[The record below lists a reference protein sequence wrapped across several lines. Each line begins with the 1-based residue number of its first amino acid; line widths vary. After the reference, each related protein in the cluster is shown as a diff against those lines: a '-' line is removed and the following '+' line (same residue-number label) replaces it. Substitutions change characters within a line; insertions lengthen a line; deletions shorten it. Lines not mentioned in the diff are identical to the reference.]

1 MEIEPFLTQI
11 RQQAEVAIDEADVII
26 FMTNGRD
33 GVTAA
38 DEEVAKILY
47 RSNKPVVLAVNKVDN
62 PGNAQ

>member
-1 MEIEPFLTQI
+1 
-11 RQQAEVAIDEADVII
+11 
-26 FMTNGRD
+26 MTNGRD

-62 PGNAQ
+62 RNAQ

>member
-1 MEIEPFLTQI
+1 
-11 RQQAEVAIDEADVII
+11 
-26 FMTNGRD
+26 MTNGRD

-62 PGNAQ
+62 PEMRSDIYDFYALDLASHSQSQVHTD

>member
-1 MEIEPFLTQI
+1 
-11 RQQAEVAIDEADVII
+11 
-26 FMTNGRD
+26 MTNGRD

-62 PGNAQ
+62 PEMRSDIYDFYALDLVSHSQFQVHTD

>member
-1 MEIEPFLTQI
+1 
-11 RQQAEVAIDEADVII
+11 
-26 FMTNGRD
+26 MTNGRD

-62 PGNAQ
+62 PEMRSDIYDFYALDLANHSQFQVHTD